1 MSWSTIAA
9 SVAPWFRVIEH
20 TVSAM
25 VKSFFSIPALPGLHK
40 HTTSKSEVM
49 DHPMAST
56 NEVASPADGKG
67 IGEYNVGYVRKCGW
81 DKFRIVWDNFNK

>member
-25 VKSFFSIPALPGLHK
+25 VTSFFSTPVLSEVHK

-56 NEVASPADGKG
+56 NEAASPADGKG
-67 IGEYNVGYVRKCGW
+67 SG
-81 DKFRIVWDNFNK
+81 